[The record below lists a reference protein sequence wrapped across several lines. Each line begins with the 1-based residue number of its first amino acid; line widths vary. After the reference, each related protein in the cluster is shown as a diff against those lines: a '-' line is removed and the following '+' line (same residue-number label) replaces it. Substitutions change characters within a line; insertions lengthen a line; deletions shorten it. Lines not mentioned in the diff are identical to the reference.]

1 MSTLEKRTS
10 ELETRVGNTED
21 RMTQLEK
28 AVVYLLQSE
37 AKVAAKCNELEA
49 RGRRKNIRIH
59 GVEERAEKNDVV
71 GFVKELIRSKLD
83 LPTGL
88 CIDIERAHRIGSLGT
103 GSNTTAR
110 VIIVRFLNY
119 QVKEQVIR
127 EAWKQRIVFGG
138 QNIYFNQ
145 DYTTEVQKKR
155 RRVRDVIKQLKE
167 RNVKAQ
173 MLYPAQLRI
182 FSEDGTNRT
191 ETFASLKDAA
201 SMLRNMGISVV
212 EEDESESEKI
222 RHDILSGNW
231 TLVTSQGQ
239 SKGPA

>member
-1 MSTLEKRTS
+1 MPHEEDEPVGSGILEEIRRLRQEHKDAAADNKQALARVEKSIQDVAKQMSTLEKQTS

-71 GFVKELIRSKLD
+71 GSVKELIRSKLD
-83 LPTGL
+83 LPT
-88 CIDIERAHRIGSLGT
+88 
-103 GSNTTAR
+103 
-110 VIIVRFLNY
+110 
-119 QVKEQVIR
+119 
-127 EAWKQRIVFGG
+127 
-138 QNIYFNQ
+138 
-145 DYTTEVQKKR
+145 
-155 RRVRDVIKQLKE
+155 
-167 RNVKAQ
+167 
-173 MLYPAQLRI
+173 AQLRI